1 MCMRHDMSHAHASIE
16 FMDFIQGE
24 MKMRHTSQLSHPVL
38 LDLPGEQGAGILA
51 EWLFETGFT
60 SLRRIDRAGSR
71 ELVIWGLLG
80 LSRSPDSGLVRARM
94 LNEPDEPAYR
104 ARHEK
109 WLGRISA
116 CDPHLGELA
125 GAFCGWQVRLAL
137 QRYGAAGSAAA
148 MALRSRLE
156 EVFAGRATG
165 SSWRA
170 AFVGW
175 LLDPAAARL
184 ARLAYGPD
192 FTVAEYNR
200 IVCALPLA
208 ARVSEEFHSLLPVL
222 GWVLTVQAV
231 SPKNPRIVR
240 ALFGEDEITNEAFF
254 YGLRRALL
262 RNYGEGQGENGGYVH
277 IDPSDDQGTMEIQEN
292 ASPLDAAGNLPC
304 LDSADTDTIKGR
316 FTASGW
322 KLLVRLP
329 RRAVRA
335 LFEPRVAK
343 LPAKLQALEFFA
355 ATGTRSVPSAA
366 IKAYA
371 RKQTFHNLTT
381 GFPRWVR
388 LTGIF
393 LHEIEN
399 RMKTG
404 RPLRP
409 LLEEEF
415 VSIADWLSAD
425 GITRGH
431 PSRNVSWATLLR
443 RQRAWHQDPCISS
456 KADRNAAWNSPVEKF
471 SVSGCDVTPL
481 VSVSQL
487 IEEGRQMKH
496 CAGGYWRTCL
506 GGQSRLFSLASPGG
520 RSTLELTRRDGSWD
534 IAQLR
539 GPENALPPAI
549 HEKVAAEVL
558 RRCRE
563 MILVVPKLD
572 LS

>member
-1 MCMRHDMSHAHASIE
+1 MRQM
-16 FMDFIQGE
+16 
-24 MKMRHTSQLSHPVL
+24 SQLGHPVL

-60 SLRRIDRAGSR
+60 PIRRIEGAGSR

-80 LSRSPDSGLVRARM
+80 LSRSPDSGLVRVRM
-94 LNEPDEPAYR
+94 LNVPDELAYR
-104 ARHEK
+104 ARHDK

-116 CDPHLGELA
+116 CDPHSGELM
-125 GAFCGWQVRLAL
+125 GAFCGWQARLAM

-156 EVFAGRATG
+156 EAFAGRATG

-170 AFVGW
+170 GFIGW

-200 IVCALPLA
+200 IVCALPLVV
-208 ARVSEEFHSLLPVL
+208 RVSEEFPSLLPVL
-222 GWVLTVQAV
+222 GWVLSVQA
-231 SPKNPRIVR
+231 SPSRKSRIVR
-240 ALFGEDEITNEAFF
+240 SLFGLDEITNEAFF

-262 RNYGEGQGENGGYVH
+262 RNYGACQRENDECVRIG
-277 IDPSDDQGTMEIQEN
+277 PSDDQDTLELQGN
-292 ASPLDAAGNLPC
+292 ANLFDAPEGLPC
-304 LDSADTDTIKGR
+304 LDSADADRIEGR

-329 RRAVRA
+329 GSAVRA
-335 LFEPRVAK
+335 LFEPRVAE
-343 LPAKLQALEFFA
+343 LPVKLQALEFFA
-355 ATGTRSVPSAA
+355 ATGTRSVAAAA

-371 RKQTFHNLTT
+371 RKQAFHNLTT

-388 LTGIF
+388 LTGLF
-393 LHEIEN
+393 LREIEN

-431 PSRNVSWATLLR
+431 PCRNASWASLLR
-443 RQRAWHQDPCISS
+443 RQRTWHQDPGISS
-456 KADRNAAWNSPVEKF
+456 DADRNVSWNSPVEKF
-471 SVSGCDVTPL
+471 SFSGCDVTPL

-506 GGQSRLFSLASPGG
+506 SGQSRLFSLASPDG
-520 RSTLELTRRDGSWD
+520 RSTLELTRRNGSWD

-539 GPENALPPAI
+539 GPENERPPVI
-549 HEKVAAEVL
+549 HERVATEVL
-558 RRCRE
+558 RRF
-563 MILVVPKLD
+563 IS
-572 LS
+572 LSSETPGICSSYSAVANIGDRRGFEE